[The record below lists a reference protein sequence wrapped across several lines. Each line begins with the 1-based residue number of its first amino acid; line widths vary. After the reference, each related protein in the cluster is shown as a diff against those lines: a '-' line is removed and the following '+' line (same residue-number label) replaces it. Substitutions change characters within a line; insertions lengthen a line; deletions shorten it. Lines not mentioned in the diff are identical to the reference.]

1 MLISHTSR
9 STAIDELY
17 LTVKPLDAKV
27 GIAYFYCD
35 YSDPGRQTMP
45 NIMGSLT
52 AQLSKQ
58 NLAFRSAVWKYFDS
72 TQGAYEAARS
82 AEPETLLDILIA
94 NCVKFSRIYL
104 VLDAIDECSNQGRH
118 SSRKLLLDYL
128 TKIQDKGKG
137 RIRILITS
145 RPMTD
150 IREAFSS
157 NPTIPILS
165 ECNSADIELYVRAET
180 ERKIQGKPRWL
191 GDEESTRNVMENI
204 VSRLVEKANGM

>member
-1 MLISHTSR
+1 
-9 STAIDELY
+9 
-17 LTVKPLDAKV
+17 
-27 GIAYFYCD
+27 
-35 YSDPGRQTMP
+35 MP
-45 NIMGSLT
+45 NIMGSLI

-58 NLAFRSAVWKYFDS
+58 DLAFRSAVWKYFDS
-72 TQGAYEAARS
+72 THGAYEAARS
-82 AEPETLLDILIA
+82 AEPETLLDILLT

-128 TKIQDKGKG
+128 AKMQDKGKG

-157 NPTIPILS
+157 NPAIPILS
-165 ECNSADIELYVRAET
+165 ECNSADIELYVRAEM
-180 ERKIQGKPRWL
+180 ERKIQEKPRWL